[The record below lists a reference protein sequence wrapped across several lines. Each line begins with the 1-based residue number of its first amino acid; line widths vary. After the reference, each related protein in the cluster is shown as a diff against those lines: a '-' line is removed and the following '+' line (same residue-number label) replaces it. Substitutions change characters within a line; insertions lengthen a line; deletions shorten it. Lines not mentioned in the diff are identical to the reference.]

1 MKKRVCPYCKQEF
14 TPDRFH
20 PDQVVCSFLPCQRRR
35 RNEYHRRKIAADPAY
50 RELCENSR
58 TYWKEKNPDY
68 LKQYRAKS
76 KCENTGANKNE
87 SALEEVVRLLR
98 HVRNASA
105 KNNSALTVTRCF
117 VEVLWVAAADASA
130 AKNNIAK
137 AKVIVF
143 QGDLNG
149 AG

>member
-35 RNEYHRRKIAADPAY
+35 RNEYHRIKIAADPAY

-98 HVRNASA
+98 HVRNTSA

>member
-20 PDQVVCSFLPCQRRR
+20 PDQVVCSFLPCQRLR
-35 RNEYHRRKIAADPAY
+35 RNEYHRKKIAIDPVYRDVCAD
-50 RELCENSR
+50 SQSF
-58 TYWKEKNPDY
+58 WKEQNPDY
-68 LKQYRAKS
+68 QKQYRARSKS
-76 KCENTGANKNE
+76 GKTVAHKPE
-87 SALEEVVRLLR
+87 SALEEVRRLLR
-98 HVRNASA
+98 HAKNTAA

-130 AKNNIAK
+130 AKNNIAR
-137 AKVIVF
+137 AKVVVF
-143 QGDLNG
+143 QGDPNS